1 MFVLL
6 GLCLNMLF
14 RLFKFFV
21 MFLTFR
27 TFATINPDKGE
38 VNSGEQV
45 TQPGQSFTTREIYTR
60 FLQTGRV
67 LGEMR
72 NVSYDSDSNENVDFD
87 SYDSTQEPDF
97 DLTDVTDAKAVLTNT
112 SAQRSEINRLS
123 VLYSTGK
130 ISYDEFCHLAN
141 QQNPD
146 MAAPMIKRYGELL
159 RQSQPPA

>member
-1 MFVLL
+1 M
-6 GLCLNMLF
+6 GLF
-14 RLFKFFV
+14 RLIYDGHV
-21 MFLTFR
+21 VD
-27 TFATINPDKGE
+27 PGE
-38 VNSGEQV
+38 INSGEMV

-72 NVSYDSDSNENVDFD
+72 NVSYDSDNNDNVDFD
-87 SYDSTQEPDF
+87 SYDRTQEPDF
-97 DLTDVTDAKAVLTNT
+97 DLVDATEVKNMLTN
-112 SAQRSEINRLS
+112 SAEQRKEINRLS
-123 VLYSTGK
+123 ALYGTGK
-130 ISYDEFCHLAN
+130 ISYDEFCTLAN